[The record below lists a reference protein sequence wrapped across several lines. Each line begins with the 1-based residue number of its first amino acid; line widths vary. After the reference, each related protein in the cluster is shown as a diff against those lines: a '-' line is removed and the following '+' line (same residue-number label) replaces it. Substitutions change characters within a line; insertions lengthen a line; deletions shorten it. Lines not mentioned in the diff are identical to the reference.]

1 MEPALNN
8 KAFLLI
14 PMTLF
19 FLKKKLIDD
28 FAVKEGL
35 YSWQWQSCKTN
46 LNPNSKK

>member
-19 FLKKKLIDD
+19 FLKKKLIVD
-28 FAVKEGL
+28 FAVKEQL
-35 YSWQWQSCKTN
+35 AMAK
-46 LNPNSKK
+46 LPDEP